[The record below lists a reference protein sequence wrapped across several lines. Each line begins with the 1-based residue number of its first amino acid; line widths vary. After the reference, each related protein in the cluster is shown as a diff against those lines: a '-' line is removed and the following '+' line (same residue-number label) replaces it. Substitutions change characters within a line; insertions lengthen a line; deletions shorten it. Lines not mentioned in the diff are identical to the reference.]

1 MNELNELYE
10 AIKDVVFT
18 CENMELELECVKTLK
33 QKYNNLCECEEEME
47 FFDGGDGVEWEVWIN
62 KKTNKK
68 YVVPIQI
75 QRFFEDAEELINQE
89 W

>member
-1 MNELNELYE
+1 MTMMPNTIDQEVNINE
-10 AIKDVVFT
+10 
-18 CENMELELECVKTLK
+18 
-33 QKYNNLCECEEEME
+33 QEME
-47 FFDGGDGVEWEVWIN
+47 FYDGGDGVEWEVWIN

-75 QRFFEDAEELINQE
+75 QRFFEDAEELENQE

>member
-1 MNELNELYE
+1 MTMIPDTIDKEVKNINE
-10 AIKDVVFT
+10 
-18 CENMELELECVKTLK
+18 
-33 QKYNNLCECEEEME
+33 QEME
-47 FFDGGDGVEWEVWIN
+47 FYDGGDGVEWEVWID

-75 QRFFEDAEELINQE
+75 QRYFEDAEELENQD

>member
-1 MNELNELYE
+1 MTMIQETINKE
-10 AIKDVVFT
+10 
-18 CENMELELECVKTLK
+18 VK
-33 QKYNNLCECEEEME
+33 NINEEEME

>member
-1 MNELNELYE
+1 MTMIPETINKE
-10 AIKDVVFT
+10 
-18 CENMELELECVKTLK
+18 VK
-33 QKYNNLCECEEEME
+33 NINEEEME

>member
-1 MNELNELYE
+1 MTMIPDTIDKEVKNINE
-10 AIKDVVFT
+10 K
-18 CENMELELECVKTLK
+18 
-33 QKYNNLCECEEEME
+33 EME
-47 FFDGGDGVEWEVWIN
+47 FYDGGDGVEWEVWIH

-75 QRFFEDAEELINQE
+75 QRFFEDAEELENQE

>member
-1 MNELNELYE
+1 MTMMPETINKEVKNINENG
-10 AIKDVVFT
+10 K
-18 CENMELELECVKTLK
+18 
-33 QKYNNLCECEEEME
+33 E
-47 FFDGGDGVEWEVWIN
+47 FYDGGDGVEWEVWID

>member
-1 MNELNELYE
+1 MTMMPETINKEVKNINENG
-10 AIKDVVFT
+10 
-18 CENMELELECVKTLK
+18 
-33 QKYNNLCECEEEME
+33 ME
-47 FFDGGDGVEWEVWIN
+47 FYDGGDGVEWEVWID

>member
-1 MNELNELYE
+1 MTMMPDTIDKEVKNINE
-10 AIKDVVFT
+10 K
-18 CENMELELECVKTLK
+18 
-33 QKYNNLCECEEEME
+33 EME
-47 FFDGGDGVEWEVWIN
+47 FYNGGDGVEWEVWIN

-75 QRFFEDAEELINQE
+75 QRFFEDAEELNNQE